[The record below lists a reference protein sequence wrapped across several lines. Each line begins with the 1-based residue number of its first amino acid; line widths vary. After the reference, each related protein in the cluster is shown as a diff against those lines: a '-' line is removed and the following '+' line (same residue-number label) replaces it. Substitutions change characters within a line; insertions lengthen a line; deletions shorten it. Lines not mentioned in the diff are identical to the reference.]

1 MKRRR
6 KTRGGE
12 KWYEITSMGQHTERV
27 KAILRREGFNVFRKG
42 GEKLEWQVKKK
53 RLGRRSEKNDKNE
66 EGMVYQIKCEDCEK
80 VYIGKTKFKM
90 EKKSR
95 STQKKT
101 YSLERYIVQWL
112 NMYWS

>member
-42 GEKLEWQVKKK
+42 GEKLE
-53 RLGRRSEKNDKNE
+53 
-66 EGMVYQIKCEDCEK
+66 
-80 VYIGKTKFKM
+80 
-90 EKKSR
+90 
-95 STQKKT
+95 
-101 YSLERYIVQWL
+101 
-112 NMYWS
+112 